1 MRLSHRSARPEDFAR
16 CFDLMCMPQAY
27 EPALRREVPRLWAE
41 WLRQGVMTA
50 HIIEELVP
58 LGGTRIVGLGLCVC
72 VRESFVAETLST
84 TGRPFLRAEII
95 RRTLA
100 GERLVLNQEEMRA
113 ANRDGGITL
122 LFLNDAV
129 SHRDLSDDQCL
140 LVDAHWGEALHELRG
155 CHIKS
160 MWLEVYGT
168 KRRHWSE
175 GCGMRLVRDWS
186 DYWKKSGTPAPR
198 DESHPYLLALT
209 REQALAN
216 PGTHASFLFMHI
228 PPHFGFSARQ
238 QEMLAKALYGA
249 TDDEL
254 AETLSVSSSGIKKR
268 WISIYDQVS
277 AAMPGWLERDP
288 ENASARGTEKRRHLL
303 NYLRHRP
310 EELHPACATRE

>member
-16 CFDLMCMPQAY
+16 CFDLMGEPHAY
-27 EPALRREVPRLWAE
+27 EPALRPEVPRLWAD

-50 HIIEELVP
+50 HIMEELIP
-58 LGGTRIVGLGLCVC
+58 LAGTRIVGLGICVC
-72 VRESFVAETLST
+72 VRESFIAETLSD
-84 TGRPFLRAEII
+84 TGRPFIRAEII

-113 ANRDGGITL
+113 ANRDGGLTL

-129 SHRDLSDDQCL
+129 SHRELPDDQCL
-140 LVDAHWGEALHELRG
+140 LVDAHWGEALNELRG

-168 KRRHWSE
+168 KKRLWSE
-175 GCGMRLVRDWS
+175 GCGIRVVRDWS
-186 DYWKKSGTPAPR
+186 DHWKKSSTPVPR
-198 DESHPYLLALT
+198 DDVHPYLMGIT
-209 REQALAN
+209 REQALAA

-238 QEMLAKALYGA
+238 QEMLANALYGA

-254 AETLSVSSSGIKKR
+254 AQRLNVSPSGIKKR

-277 AAMPGWLERDP
+277 SAMPGWLERDT
-288 ENASARGTEKRRHLL
+288 EAAARGSEKRRHLL
-303 NYLRHRP
+303 NYLRQRP